1 MSRALVFVAAAALVA
16 SALPAQQ
23 PAPADPGITGVV
35 KGEGFTRIRIAVPD
49 VEAEPGAE
57 SVAREISAVLR
68 DDLAFSGYF
77 EVVDPATYAMIAT
90 SKEKTA
96 AAKWLSIGAAA
107 VVTNRAKVAG
117 GRIDLRARLEDTQQ
131 GAKLFET
138 RYGGTVELARRVAHQ
153 VADDIVKHFTGRPGI
168 ALTRIAFTSKHG
180 KGKEIY
186 LMDYDGAR
194 VRRITTTGTIN
205 LAPAWSPSSDRLAFI
220 SWRGGGPS
228 VYVLDTEGTLTR
240 IPVLTSELNSSP
252 DWAPDGR
259 RLVYTSIAD
268 GNAELFL
275 LDLTTGKNTRLTR
288 SPGIDTSPA
297 WSPNGR
303 EIAFTSDRGGTP
315 QIYLMD
321 ADGLN
326 VRRVTGD
333 GNYSDSAAWS
343 PRGDKLAY
351 VTRIDRRFQIL
362 IRDVA
367 TGSVAQVTSQGN
379 NENPRFSPDG
389 RHLVFASDRAGS
401 YDIYTMATDG
411 SDVRRLTKGGDA
423 FTPDWSR

>member
-1 MSRALVFVAAAALVA
+1 MVRTLSLSLAIALAG
-16 SALPAQQ
+16 SSLPAQQ
-23 PAPADPGITGVV
+23 PAPADPGVTGVV

-57 SVAREISAVLR
+57 AVAREITAVLR

-77 EVVDPATYAMIAT
+77 DVVDPATYAMVAT
-90 SKEKTA
+90 SKEKTVA
-96 AAKWLSIGAAA
+96 ARWLSIGAAA
-107 VVTNRAKVAG
+107 LVSQRAKLAA

-153 VADDIVKHFTGRPGI
+153 VADDIVKHFTGRPGV

-180 KGKEIY
+180 AGKEIY

-220 SWRGGGPS
+220 SWRGGAPS

-252 DWAPDGR
+252 DWSPDGR
-259 RLVYTSIAD
+259 KLVYTSLAD
-268 GNAELFL
+268 GNAELFV

-303 EIAFTSDRGGTP
+303 EIAFTSDRSGTP
-315 QIYLMD
+315 QIYLVD

-326 VRRVTGD
+326 LRRVTTD

-351 VTRIDRRFQIL
+351 VTRVDRRFQIQL
-362 IRDVA
+362 MDVA
-367 TGSVAQVTSQGN
+367 SGAVAAITSQGN

-411 SDVRRLTKGGDA
+411 SGVRRLTRGGDA